1 MSKKSGL
8 DLSGLDSFSSLMG
21 DNSKSPAPMKNESAE
36 PVLNQI
42 LEIPRSK
49 IHPDPNNA
57 RKVFDSEEIQNLAA
71 SMQATNA
78 ITGKPRGV
86 KVPLSVRP
94 HPELAGE
101 YILNAGAR
109 RMAAAEIAGIELLP
123 CFVDAEADEYD
134 NAVDNIQRV
143 GLSAME
149 MAAFIKSRI
158 DLGDKKGEVAK
169 RLGKPG
175 SFVTEHMSFFDMADC
190 IRDLYDSGLVT
201 SMQALYILHRAYEKH
216 PDEIEALCAKGEPLT
231 TSEVRSF
238 VDSLKQ
244 PARNITI
251 EDAPEITID
260 PATDSGES
268 WPNDDNSLSNEEQQ
282 PLTIDNEPISGGE
295 SLPDKQADQLLK
307 NADSNDKIKKPIIQ
321 VKHDERPA
329 NFVPNK
335 RADYGYGWIKY
346 EDDGHEVEVLLS
358 EVSLVAVIEG

>member
-1 MSKKSGL
+1 MSKLDFTGL
-8 DLSGLDSFSSLMG
+8 DNFSSLMS
-21 DNSKSPAPMKNESAE
+21 DNSQSPAPNKDVNAE

-42 LEIPRSK
+42 LEIPASK
-49 IHPDPNNA
+49 IHPDPKNA
-57 RKVFDSEEIQNLAA
+57 RKVFDPEEIQNLAA
-71 SMQATNA
+71 SMSATNA

-94 HPELAGE
+94 HPDLPGE

-134 NAVDNIQRV
+134 NAVDNLQRV

-158 DLGDKKGEVAK
+158 DAGDKKGEVAK

-201 SMQALYILHRAYEKH
+201 SMQALYLLHKAYETY
-216 PDEIEALCAKGEPLT
+216 PDEVQSLCAKGEPLT
-231 TSEVRSF
+231 KTEVRDF
-238 VDSLKQ
+238 VESLKK
-244 PARNITI
+244 PAREITL
-251 EDAPEITID
+251 EDTPEMDISPESTNSGDSEEPSSNLSSEEQHLITID
-260 PATDSGES
+260 D
-268 WPNDDNSLSNEEQQ
+268 Q
-282 PLTIDNEPISGGE
+282 PISGGE
-295 SLPDKQADQLLK
+295 VSAEKQADKLIK
-307 NADSNDKIKKPIIQ
+307 DADSGDKIKKPIIQ

>member
-21 DNSKSPAPMKNESAE
+21 GSSNSPAPVQNESAE

-49 IHPDPNNA
+49 IHPDPNNV
-57 RKVFDSEEIQNLAA
+57 RKVFDQEEIQNLAA
-71 SMQATNA
+71 SMSATSA

-101 YILNAGAR
+101 FILNAGAR

-158 DLGDKKGEVAK
+158 DAGDKKGDVAK

-201 SMQALYILHRAYEKH
+201 SMQALYLLHKAYETY
-216 PDEIEALCAKGEPLT
+216 PEEVESLCAKGEPLT
-231 TSEVRSF
+231 KTEVRDF
-238 VDSLKQ
+238 VESLKK
-244 PARNITI
+244 PAREITI
-251 EDAPEITID
+251 EDTPEMAISTANPSNIDSEESGSIQSSEEQHPITID
-260 PATDSGES
+260 D
-268 WPNDDNSLSNEEQQ
+268 Q
-282 PLTIDNEPISGGE
+282 PISGGE
-295 SLPDKQADQLLK
+295 VSAETQADKLIK
-307 NADSNDKIKKPIIQ
+307 DADNGDKIKKPIIQ

-346 EDDGHEVEVLLS
+346 ADDGHEVEVLLS